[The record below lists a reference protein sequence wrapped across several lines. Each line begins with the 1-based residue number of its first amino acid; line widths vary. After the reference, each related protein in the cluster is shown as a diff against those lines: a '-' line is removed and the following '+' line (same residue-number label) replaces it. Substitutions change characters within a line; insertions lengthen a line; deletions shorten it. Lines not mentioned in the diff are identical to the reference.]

1 MKYIKHLI
9 ILLAAAVLTVSC
21 ADEGPEALGTFKVD
35 VQYTNITPYSVE
47 IEITVPNSPDN
58 LITGVENVHLTSV
71 VGDSWI
77 NLDEETPET
86 LLGSRKYKF
95 RSYMDLEPDTEY
107 RLVFNGTLSEGYGNE
122 DNNWSNY
129 IKIDAK
135 NNIFRTLGEDAIDEM
150 LASESSVKV
159 VSDRAASILI
169 TIPEDIEL
177 RDKELYVGSSPDPMS
192 NYDFVVSEY
201 GGDNYFTYV
210 NPQSFTVEL
219 RNLKPDTK
227 YYFALRSNNVIMRG
241 SYSGKELGDRVIKLS
256 VNNFTTLSDGYIDEI
271 CKFNVTEKFISP
283 TNFIAEL
290 SYDKTQLAAQVAS
303 QYYYAFNESGYP
315 TDYDYHGNYNYFNE
329 NGTAIFAL
337 NGLSTGTKYYY
348 TIFTDIN
355 LDGIEYNKVVAAR
368 GTFTTPAEKT
378 TTPDC
383 ELTVVSLSASEAV
396 FNIKLP
402 KGFSPDP
409 NDTYVNCDYTH
420 LTYDR
425 PGSDGTLDI
434 DEALSTEDNIVLK
447 ATYKNVYAGM
457 KVKDISVSGTL
468 YYETP
473 TSTKERVSYI
483 NMYPSNNS
491 FTIPANAQ

>member
-58 LITGVENVHLTSV
+58 LINGVDRVHLTSV
-71 VGDSWI
+71 VGDEWI

-95 RSYMDLEPDTEY
+95 KSYMDLKPNTEY
-107 RLVFNGTLSEGYGNE
+107 RLHLDGILTNGYGNE
-122 DNNWSNY
+122 YDGWSSY
-129 IKIDAK
+129 IKIDAE
-135 NNIFRTLGEDAIDEM
+135 NNIFRTPGEDAVDEM
-150 LASESSVKV
+150 LASESSIKV

-177 RDKELYVGSSPDPMS
+177 RDKELYVGTSPDPMS

-201 GGDNYFTYV
+201 GDDNYFTYL
-210 NPQSFTVEL
+210 NQQSFTVEL

-227 YYFALRSNNVIMRG
+227 YYFALRANNVIMRG
-241 SYSGKELGDRVIKLS
+241 SYSGKELGNRVIKLS
-256 VNNFTTLSDGYIDEI
+256 ENSFTTLSDGFINEI
-271 CKFNVTEKFISP
+271 CKINVTEKFISP

-290 SYDKTQLAAQVAS
+290 SFDKTKVAS

-337 NGLSTGTKYYY
+337 NHLSTGTKYYY
-348 TIFTDIN
+348 TIFTDLN

-402 KGFSPDP
+402 KGFSPVP

-425 PGSDGTLDI
+425 PDSYGTLDI
-434 DEALSTEDNIVLK
+434 DEALSTNDNIVLK
-447 ATYKNVYAGM
+447 ATYKSVYAGM
-457 KVKDISVSGTL
+457 KVKDISVSGSI

-473 TSTKERVSYI
+473 TSTKEQVSYI
-483 NMYPSNNS
+483 SMYPSNNS